1 MCFVVSF
8 AQENKTYVTTR
19 SITASEGQ
27 EDELS
32 LAKGV
37 VVTVLEKNS
46 NGWWK
51 VK

>member
-1 MCFVVSF
+1 MSI
-8 AQENKTYVTTR
+8 AQENKTYVTIR
-19 SITASEGQ
+19 SITAGEGQ

>member
-1 MCFVVSF
+1 MSF
-8 AQENKTYVTTR
+8 AQEKKSYVTTM

-37 VVTVLEKNS
+37 IVKVLEKNS